1 MILFNDHNLVFANI
15 GCLEFVA
22 VEGLQELCFLLIKQY
37 GWIVFTELGV
47 TYVSVPP
54 SLLTGL
60 VFLLSSTS
68 LTIFSSLLV

>member
-37 GWIVFTELGV
+37 GWIVFTELGAAIFV
-47 TYVSVPP
+47 NRPCFSV
-54 SLLTGL
+54 
-60 VFLLSSTS
+60 
-68 LTIFSSLLV
+68 IFYEFDDIF